1 MDLHGLRRAELA
13 FPILPHIPYS
23 LIVIGSELPGITTAE
38 FVRILSDSRE
48 WQTIPLVVITEA
60 SSRALN
66 TELREFGVFL
76 AKKPRWKDDL
86 ARLLVTFDNPVDCR
100 TKLEFVKGAQHY
112 G

>member
-1 MDLHGLRRAELA
+1 
-13 FPILPHIPYS
+13 
-23 LIVIGSELPGITTAE
+23 VIGSELPGITTVE

-60 SSRALN
+60 PSRALN

-86 ARLLVTFDNPVDCR
+86 ARLLVAFDNPVDCSA
-100 TKLEFVKGAQHY
+100 KPELVKAAQL
-112 G
+112 